1 LEKSKDLMMKE
12 VEKMKKNNETTV
24 WENETLKAVLK
35 DIEKTFGQR
44 AIIRLDEQVAHN
56 KIEVI
61 NSGSLLINN
70 AIGIGGYPK
79 GRISEIFG
87 PESSGKTTLSLHAI
101 AEAQKAGGIAA
112 FIDAEHALDPKYA
125 ANIGVDIKNLLVS
138 QPESGEQA
146 LDILE
151 LLVKSEVI
159 DLVIIDSVAALVPKT
174 ELDGEMGDQTIGLH
188 ARLMSKALRKLN
200 GIISKTNT
208 TVIFIN
214 QVREKVG
221 VVYGN
226 PEITTGGRALR
237 FYASVRLET
246 RKGETILK
254 DGEAVGNKV
263 KIKVVKN
270 KVAPQFR
277 STIVTLN
284 YNQGLDML
292 GEIIEMATIYNIFAK
307 SGVWYSYKNE
317 KIGQG
322 REQVKQWLTKNLPLQ
337 EEIINLLN
345 SKMNY

>member
-44 AIIRLDEQVAHN
+44 AIVRLDEQVANN

-138 QPESGEQA
+138 QPENGEQA

-159 DLVIIDSVAALVPKT
+159 DLVVIDSVAALVPKT

-200 GIISKTNT
+200 GIIAKTNT

-254 DGEAVGNKV
+254 DGEAVGNKI

-307 SGVWYSYKNE
+307 AGVWYSYKNE

-322 REQVKQWLTKNLPLQ
+322 REQVKQWLSKNQPIQ
-337 EEIINLLN
+337 AEIITLLN
-345 SKMNY
+345 TKMNY